1 MNELSKL
8 YQLVLNRELDI
19 PKGQILDI
27 KKIDH
32 KLLAF
37 MQCVYNTGELGHVYT
52 FWDKDT
58 QVDQN
63 ALLDTYIEGM
73 RLLMS
78 IAYDLQIDEIKNH
91 EEMPEKS
98 SSVDLLF
105 YCCCKGNKDFF
116 KVNHDILD
124 LRNGYSPIKLQDA
137 LDDYF
142 HFGFSLGIT
151 FDDMLE
157 GL

>member
-19 PKGQILDI
+19 PKGHILDI

-78 IAYDLQIDEIKNH
+78 TAYDLQIDTIALIKGTAA
-91 EEMPEKS
+91 
-98 SSVDLLF
+98 DR
-105 YCCCKGNKDFF
+105 KGN
-116 KVNHDILD
+116 
-124 LRNGYSPIKLQDA
+124 
-137 LDDYF
+137 
-142 HFGFSLGIT
+142 IT

>member
-91 EEMPEKS
+91 KEMPEKS

-105 YCCCKGNKDFF
+105 
-116 KVNHDILD
+116 KVNQDILD

>member
-73 RLLMS
+73 RLLIS

-98 SSVDLLF
+98 NSVNLL
-105 YCCCKGNKDFF
+105 F
-116 KVNHDILD
+116 KVNQDILD

-142 HFGFSLGIT
+142 HLGFSLGIT

>member
-78 IAYDLQIDEIKNH
+78 IAYDLQIDEIKSH

-105 YCCCKGNKDFF
+105 
-116 KVNHDILD
+116 KVNQDILD

-137 LDDYF
+137 LDDYS

-151 FDDMLE
+151 FDDMLK

>member
-8 YQLVLNRELDI
+8 YQLVLKREIDI
-19 PKGQILDI
+19 TNGHILVI
-27 KKIDH
+27 KNFNIKI
-32 KLLAF
+32 LAF

-52 FWDKDT
+52 FCDKDT

-78 IAYDLQIDEIKNH
+78 TAYDLQIDEIKNH

-105 YCCCKGNKDFF
+105 
-116 KVNHDILD
+116 KVNQDILD

-151 FDDMLE
+151 FDYMLE
-157 GL
+157 GM

>member
-1 MNELSKL
+1 MT
-8 YQLVLNRELDI
+8 
-19 PKGQILDI
+19 I
-27 KKIDH
+27 KKLKSIDIINVLSDLVSK
-32 KLLAF
+32 KLETTVKLP
-37 MQCVYNTGELGHVYT
+37 
-52 FWDKDT
+52 
-58 QVDQN
+58 
-63 ALLDTYIEGM
+63 LLDTYIEGM

-105 YCCCKGNKDFF
+105 
-116 KVNHDILD
+116 KVNQDILD

>member
-19 PKGQILDI
+19 PKGHILDI

-98 SSVDLLF
+98 SSV
-105 YCCCKGNKDFF
+105 NW
-116 KVNHDILD
+116 I
-124 LRNGYSPIKLQDA
+124 
-137 LDDYF
+137 
-142 HFGFSLGIT
+142 FSRYHI
-151 FDDMLE
+151 
-157 GL
+157 

>member
-78 IAYDLQIDEIKNH
+78 IAYDLQIDEIKSH

-105 YCCCKGNKDFF
+105 
-116 KVNHDILD
+116 
-124 LRNGYSPIKLQDA
+124 
-137 LDDYF
+137 
-142 HFGFSLGIT
+142 
-151 FDDMLE
+151 
-157 GL
+157 

>member
-78 IAYDLQIDEIKNH
+78 IAYDLQ
-91 EEMPEKS
+91 S

-105 YCCCKGNKDFF
+105 
-116 KVNHDILD
+116 KVNQDILD

>member
-78 IAYDLQIDEIKNH
+78 IAYDLQIDEIKN
-91 EEMPEKS
+91 
-98 SSVDLLF
+98 
-105 YCCCKGNKDFF
+105 
-116 KVNHDILD
+116 ILD

>member
-19 PKGQILDI
+19 PKGHILDI

-32 KLLAF
+32 EMKQQPVRDYAF

-98 SSVDLLF
+98 SSVNLL
-105 YCCCKGNKDFF
+105 F
-116 KVNHDILD
+116 KVNQDILD

>member
-8 YQLVLNRELDI
+8 YQLVLNREVDI

-37 MQCVYNTGELGHVYT
+37 MQSVYNVGELGHVYT
-52 FWDKDT
+52 FWDTESKIDT
-58 QVDQN
+58 KS
-63 ALLDTYIEGM
+63 LLDTYIEGM

-78 IAYDLQIDEIKNH
+78 VGYDLQIDEIKNH
-91 EEMPEKS
+91 EEMPEQTS
-98 SSVDLLF
+98 SCDLLF
-105 YCCCKGNKDFF
+105 KINQ
-116 KVNHDILD
+116 DILD
-124 LRNGYSPIKLQDA
+124 LRNGYSALKLQDA

>member
-98 SSVDLLF
+98 SSVDFPPYNLNLVQ
-105 YCCCKGNKDFF
+105 CAR
-116 KVNHDILD
+116 LT
-124 LRNGYSPIKLQDA
+124 LRHLSVR
-137 LDDYF
+137 
-142 HFGFSLGIT
+142 
-151 FDDMLE
+151 
-157 GL
+157 